1 MGERA
6 FAFPERDDLMIRCFL
21 PSDRWMND
29 AAELDEAESKHL
41 AAVMRAKAGDSIGI
55 LDGAGHLGEA
65 EVVAPHK
72 KRTEIR
78 ILSRTSVAPF
88 APRRILAQ
96 ALVREQKMDW
106 LIQKAVELGVHEIWP
121 LQTDHAVVKIR
132 PDEAAKKVARW
143 QAIALAACKQ
153 SGNPWMPGIAPVRK
167 LSDVLAAKPSG
178 AACFGAL
185 QEGAVP
191 LPEFFGRLRREN
203 CPQVAMFIGPEG
215 DFSPAEVDA
224 LLSAGVQPVTFGP
237 IVFRVETAALFIL
250 SSLQYAWL

>member
-1 MGERA
+1 
-6 FAFPERDDLMIRCFL
+6 MIRCFL
-21 PSDRWMND
+21 PADRWSSD

-41 AAVMRAKAGDSIGI
+41 AGVMRAQAGDRIGI
-55 LDGAGHLGEA
+55 LDGAGRLGEA

-72 KRTEIR
+72 KRTAIR
-78 ILSRTSVAPF
+78 VLSISSVAPF

-121 LQTDHAVVKIR
+121 LQTERAVVRIR
-132 PDEAAKKVARW
+132 AEEASKKAARW

-153 SGNPWMPGIAPVRK
+153 SGNPWLPQISPVRG
-167 LSDVLAAKPSG
+167 LAEALAALRGVSG

-185 QEGAVP
+185 QDGAVP
-191 LPEFFGRLRREN
+191 LPEFFGRLRAEG
-203 CPQVAMFIGPEG
+203 CPQIAAFIGPEG
-215 DFSPAEVDA
+215 DFSPVEVAA
-224 LLSAGVQPVTFGP
+224 LRSAGTQPVTFGP

>member
-1 MGERA
+1 
-6 FAFPERDDLMIRCFL
+6 MIRCFL
-21 PSDRWMND
+21 PNARWAND

-41 AAVMRAKAGDSIGI
+41 AGVMRAQAGDRIGL
-55 LDGAGHLGEA
+55 LDGEGHLGEA
-65 EVVAPHK
+65 EVVVPHK
-72 KRTEIR
+72 KRTAIR
-78 ILSRTSVAPF
+78 ILSRTAAAPF

-121 LQTDHAVVKIR
+121 LQTEQAVVKIR
-132 PDEAAKKVARW
+132 PEEAEKKAARW

-153 SGNPWMPGIAPVRK
+153 SGNPWLPKIAPAQK
-167 LSDVLAAKPSG
+167 LSAALAALRGAPG

-185 QEGAVP
+185 QAGAVP
-191 LPEFFGRLRREN
+191 LPEFFSRLRKEN
-203 CPQVAMFIGPEG
+203 CPQIAAFIGPEG
-215 DFSPAEVDA
+215 DFSAAEVAA

-250 SSLQYAWL
+250 SSLQYAWF

>member
-1 MGERA
+1 
-6 FAFPERDDLMIRCFL
+6 MIRCYL
-21 PSDRWMND
+21 PAGRWAAD
-29 AAELDEAESKHL
+29 LAELDESESKHL
-41 AAVMRAKAGDSIGI
+41 ASVMRAQAGDHIGI
-55 LDGAGHLGEA
+55 LDGEGRLGEA

-72 KRTEIR
+72 KRTSLR

-96 ALVREQKMDW
+96 ALVREQRMDW

-121 LQTDHAVVKIR
+121 LQTDQAVVRIR
-132 PDEAAKKVARW
+132 PEEAEKKAARW
-143 QAIALAACKQ
+143 QAIALGACKQ
-153 SGNPWMPGIAPVRK
+153 SGNPWMPKIEPVRK
-167 LSDVLAAKPSG
+167 LPEALSALAGRPG

-191 LPEFFGRLRREN
+191 LPDFFGRLRKEN
-203 CPQVAMFIGPEG
+203 CPQIAMFIGPEG
-215 DFSPAEVDA
+215 DFSAAEVSA
-224 LLSAGVQPVTFGP
+224 LLAAGVRPVTFGP